1 MKRFSLLA
9 ILTTY
14 VFSIYAYDFQVGD
27 FYYKLSAD
35 GSNEVEIV
43 PMETDSVY
51 VSLIVADI
59 PEWVS
64 YNNLTYR
71 VAGIGDSAFMRCH
84 HLTELHLPSS
94 ITRIGK
100 LAFNHCTVLK
110 KITIPA
116 SIQYIG
122 DFAFE
127 HCDSL
132 YVVEWNSNKLLP
144 TEYES
149 LWLWE
154 NRIFGYNS
162 HVRQV
167 IFGDSVQTIP
177 LQLCSA
183 MPELQSVL
191 FKGNVLHI
199 ENSAFEFC
207 PQLSDVVL
215 PNSLLSLGTY
225 SFSGTG
231 LKEITVP
238 AQCTQIGEGVFSMC
252 EHLRY
257 CHFEGISTIS
267 GLDVSWF
274 DGCRDLQIII
284 SDGTIVPWW

>member
-1 MKRFSLLA
+1 MKRISLFA
-9 ILTTY
+9 ILTSC
-14 VFSIYAYDFQVGD
+14 VISIYANDFHVGD
-27 FYYKLSAD
+27 FYYRLSAD

-64 YNNLTYR
+64 YNSVTYR
-71 VAGIGDSAFMRCH
+71 VAGIGDSAFMRCY

-100 LAFNHCTVLK
+100 SAFNHCTGLK
-110 KITIPA
+110 QITIPA

-132 YVVEWNSNKLLP
+132 HVVEWNSNKLLP

-177 LQLCSA
+177 QQLCSA

-191 FKGNVLHI
+191 FKGNVLHV

-207 PQLSDVVL
+207 PLLSDVGL

-252 EHLRY
+252 EHLRHCY
-257 CHFEGISTIS
+257 FEGIHKIS

-274 DGCRDLQIII
+274 DGCRDLQIHI